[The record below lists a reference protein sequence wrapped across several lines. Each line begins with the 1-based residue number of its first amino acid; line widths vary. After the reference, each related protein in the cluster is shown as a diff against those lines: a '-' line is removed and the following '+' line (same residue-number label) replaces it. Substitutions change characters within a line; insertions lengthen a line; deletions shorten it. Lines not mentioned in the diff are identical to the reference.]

1 MKVHFFAY
9 IPKLTRH
16 NNIVLN
22 QWSSQMKRKYK
33 EIIEIEECK
42 QAVMLARVSSR
53 KQERGASLEAQ
64 VEAINGYCNKNNLI
78 IIEPTP
84 KAFVFVESSTR
95 GGRKKFNEMID
106 FIEKQ
111 KHKTAIV
118 VHTLDRLQRGFGECE
133 KIKELLKADKIE
145 VHFIQESLIL
155 DKFSSDDDFTRYDFG
170 ILSAKLYLTSMNKN
184 VKRSQKYNRESGL
197 WQGLAPIGYL
207 NAKDERRRATLIL
220 DPDRAPIIKQ
230 IFEEYASGVHS
241 LSSVWMSAK
250 EKGLISKEP
259 NYNPKSKNFGKYCPI
274 SKNKVHDI
282 LTNPFYYG
290 EMYVADEE
298 IDEKTKKPIK
308 TFYKLVNHVYEPLIS
323 KDLFDKVQKVL
334 KARKKEKFCKE
345 QKYAGIPFVFR
356 GLITCKCGCAIT
368 PEHHRKGNKEYIYLR
383 CSHQKGTCNQKL
395 VNENNILEQLNRE
408 IFHQIH
414 ISPTMC
420 DLLKQSI
427 TASLEDEKK
436 INASVRKKI
445 VEEINII
452 DNRLDRLWECYL
464 DKDINKAR
472 YETEKQ
478 KYLEQKKDLTVRAEK
493 YTDIS
498 NDLKENVE
506 KAIDFASNLSNL
518 MAKASPDEKNM
529 LLKKL
534 LTNCVLDGDV
544 LKYEI
549 KAPFDKLLS
558 CTNYKKWKDIAMENL
573 NEFAILS
580 H

>member
-1 MKVHFFAY
+1 MK
-9 IPKLTRH
+9 K
-16 NNIVLN
+16 
-22 QWSSQMKRKYK
+22 KYK
-33 EIIEIEECK
+33 QVIEIEECK

-64 VEAINGYCNKNNLI
+64 EKSIKEYCNRNDLI
-78 IIEPTP
+78 IIEPYP
-84 KAFVFVESSTR
+84 KAFIFTESSTR
-95 GGRKKFNEMID
+95 GGRKKFNEMIQ

-145 VHFIQESLIL
+145 VHFIVESLIL

-184 VKRSQKYNRESGL
+184 VKRSQKYNREAGL

-220 DPDRAPIIKQ
+220 DPERAPIIKQ

-241 LSSVWMSAK
+241 LKSVWLSAT
-250 EKGLISKEP
+250 EKGLMSKEP
-259 NYNPKSKNFGKYCPI
+259 NYNPKSKNYGKICPI
-274 SKNKVHDI
+274 SRNKIHDI

-290 EMYVADEE
+290 AMYVADEE

-308 TFYKLVNHVYEPLIS
+308 TFYKLINHVYEPLIS
-323 KDLFDKVQKVL
+323 KELFDKVQKVL
-334 KARKKEKFCKE
+334 KTRKKEKFCKE

-368 PEHHRKGNKEYIYLR
+368 PEHHKKGNKEYVYLR

-395 VNENNILEQLNRE
+395 VNENTILEQLEKE

-414 ISPTMC
+414 ISPAMH
-420 DLLKQSI
+420 DLLKTSI
-427 TASLEDEKK
+427 TQSLEDEKK
-436 INASVRKKI
+436 INASIRKKI
-445 VEEINII
+445 AEEINLI
-452 DNRLDRLWECYL
+452 DNRLERLWECYL
-464 DKDINKAR
+464 DRDIDKAR
-472 YETEKQ
+472 YELEKQ
-478 KYLEQKKDLTVRAEK
+478 KYLEQKKELEAKAEK

-506 KAIDFASNLSNL
+506 KAIDFAANLSNL
-518 MAKASPDEKNM
+518 MKKASPDEKNM

-534 LTNCVLDGDV
+534 LTNCVLDGET

-549 KAPFDKLLS
+549 KALFDKLLS
-558 CTNYKKWKDIAMENL
+558 CSNYKNWKDIAIENLEEFENL
-573 NEFAILS
+573 N
-580 H
+580 

>member
-1 MKVHFFAY
+1 MK
-9 IPKLTRH
+9 K
-16 NNIVLN
+16 
-22 QWSSQMKRKYK
+22 KYK
-33 EIIEIEECK
+33 QVIEIEKCT

-64 VEAINGYCNKNNLI
+64 ERSIREYCTKNELK
-78 IIEPTP
+78 IIEPYP
-84 KAFVFVESSTR
+84 KAFIFTESSTR
-95 GGRKKFNEMID
+95 GGRKKFNEMIN

-133 KIKELLKADKIE
+133 KIKELLTADKIE
-145 VHFIQESLIL
+145 VHFIHETLIL

-170 ILSAKLYLTSMNKN
+170 ILAAKLYLTSLNKN
-184 VKRSQKYNRESGL
+184 VKRSQKYNREAGL

-207 NAKDERRRATLIL
+207 NAKDERRKATLIL

-241 LSSVWMSAK
+241 LKSVWLSAM
-250 EKGLISKEP
+250 EKGLMSKEP
-259 NYNPKSKNFGKYCPI
+259 NYNPRSKNYGKICPI
-274 SKNKVHDI
+274 SRNKIHDI
-282 LTNPFYYG
+282 LTNTFYYG
-290 EMYVADEE
+290 SMYVADEE
-298 IDEKTKKPIK
+298 IDAKTQKPIK
-308 TFYKLVNHVYEPLIS
+308 TFYKLVNHVYEPLIT
-323 KDLFDKVQKVL
+323 KELFDKVQEVL
-334 KARKKEKFCKE
+334 KNRKKEKFCKE

-368 PEHHRKGNKEYIYLR
+368 PEHHKKGNKEYIYLR
-383 CSHQKGTCNQKL
+383 CSHQKDACKQKL
-395 VNENNILEQLNRE
+395 VNENTILEQLDRE
-408 IFHQIH
+408 IFHQIR
-414 ISPTMC
+414 ISPTMQE
-420 DLLKQSI
+420 LLKQSI

-445 VEEINII
+445 AEQINLI
-452 DNRLDRLWECYL
+452 DNRLERLWECFL
-464 DKDINKAR
+464 DQDINKAK

-478 KYLEQKKDLTVRAEK
+478 KYLEQKKELEARAEK

-498 NDLKENVE
+498 KDLKENVE
-506 KAIDFASNLSNL
+506 KAIDFVSNVSDL
-518 MAKASPDEKNM
+518 MKKASPDEKNM

-549 KAPFDKLLS
+549 QAPFDKLLS
-558 CTNYKKWKDIAMENL
+558 CANYRKWKDIAMENL
-573 NEFAILS
+573 EEFEKVEW
-580 H
+580 